1 MRAYG
6 WRRSNLE
13 SRLGHSLRRGVK
25 TPALWDVLRKIN
37 VQYPAFLSC
46 FWLLASGYRL
56 SAIGYRLSAI
66 GYRLSTIDYRLSTI
80 DYRLSTIGF
89 RRVVCVLVRV
99 RATESGGRRGA
110 SVAKQI
116 RTG

>member
-6 WRRSNLE
+6 WRRSSLE

-46 FWLLASGYRL
+46 FWLLASSIRR
-56 SAIGYRLSAI
+56 S
-66 GYRLSTIDYRLSTI
+66 D
-80 DYRLSTIGF
+80 IGF
-89 RRVVCVLVRV
+89 HCAVRVRV